1 MAKTIL
7 VKCRICKEQFN
18 RLDPN
23 LIEGVD
29 FVKPSERMY
38 YHKKCYDE
46 YQNSKL
52 DVHANMTDEL
62 WFKAAWDF
70 LRKDLK
76 YDFNFIKVRKQW
88 ESFIKNKL
96 TAKGMYFALKYF
108 YEIKKSDVTKSENG
122 IGIIP
127 HIYEDS
133 CTYWQEREHRE
144 KGIVAAIEKQIKEA
158 ANQNVINVKLKKTKK
173 TTKTAADMLAAI
185 VDMEEDE

>member
-1 MAKTIL
+1 MAKAM
-7 VKCRICKEQFN
+7 VQCRICKERFN

-23 LIEGVD
+23 LIEGID
-29 FVKPSERMY
+29 YVKPSERMY
-38 YHKKCYDE
+38 YHKKCYEE

-62 WFKAAWDF
+62 WFTAAWDF

-76 YDFNFIKVRKQW
+76 YDFNFVKVRKQW
-88 ESFIKNKL
+88 ESFIKNKM

-133 CTYWQEREHRE
+133 CFYWQGREERDR
-144 KGIVAAIEKQIKEA
+144 GICAAIEKQILQA
-158 ANQNVINVKLKKTKK
+158 ANQNVIKVKLKKPKK
-173 TTKTAADMLAAI
+173 TAKSAADMLAAI
-185 VDMEEDE
+185 ADMEEDE

>member
-23 LIEGVD
+23 LVEGVD
-29 FVKPSERMY
+29 YVKPSERMY
-38 YHKKCYDE
+38 YHKKCYDD

-62 WFKAAWDF
+62 WFQAAWDF
-70 LRKDLK
+70 LRRELK
-76 YDFNFIKVRKQW
+76 YDFNFVKVRKQW
-88 ESFIKNKL
+88 ESFLKNKM

-108 YEIKKSDVTKSENG
+108 YEIKKNDVTKSENG

-133 CTYWQEREHRE
+133 HTYWLERERRDR
-144 KGIVAAIEKQIKEA
+144 GIVAAIEKQILESQ
-158 ANQNVINVKLKKTKK
+158 NQNVIDVRIKKIKRQV
-173 TTKTAADMLAAI
+173 KTAAEILAEIA
-185 VDMEEDE
+185 DMEDDE

>member
-7 VKCRICKEQFN
+7 VKCRICKQQFN

-23 LIEGVD
+23 LVEGVD
-29 FVKPSERMY
+29 YVKPSERMY

-52 DVHANMTDEL
+52 DVHADMTDEL

-70 LRKDLK
+70 LRRDLK
-76 YDFNFIKVRKQW
+76 YDFNFVKVRKQW
-88 ESFIKNKL
+88 ESFLKNKM

-108 YEIKKSDVTKSENG
+108 YEIKKNDATKSENG

-133 CTYWQEREHRE
+133 RDYWIERERRE
-144 KGIVAAIEKQIKEA
+144 HGIVAAIEQQIKEA
-158 ANQNVINVKLKKTKK
+158 QNQRVIDVRVKKVKRQVKS
-173 TTKTAADMLAAI
+173 AADVLAEI
-185 VDMEEDE
+185 MDMEDDE

>member
-70 LRKDLK
+70 LRRDLK
-76 YDFNFIKVRKQW
+76 YDFNFVKVRRQW
-88 ESFIKNKL
+88 ESFLKNKM
-96 TAKGMYFALKYF
+96 TAKGMYFALKYH
-108 YEIKKSDVTKSENG
+108 YEIRKGDVSKSENG

-133 CTYWQEREHRE
+133 RGYWQEREARDR
-144 KGIVAAIEKQIKEA
+144 GIVAAIEEQIRQA
-158 ANQNVINVKLKKTKK
+158 QSQNIINVRVKKVKREVK
-173 TTKTAADMLAAI
+173 SAAEVLAEI
-185 VDMEEDE
+185 MDMEDDE

>member
-7 VKCRICKEQFN
+7 VKCRICKQQFN

-23 LIEGVD
+23 LIEGID
-29 FVKPSERMY
+29 YVKPSERMY

-52 DVHANMTDEL
+52 DVHADMTDEL

-70 LRKDLK
+70 LRRDLK
-76 YDFNFIKVRKQW
+76 YDFNFVKVRRQW
-88 ESFIKNKL
+88 ESFLKNKM

-108 YEIKKSDVTKSENG
+108 YEIKKNDVTKSENG

-133 CTYWQEREHRE
+133 RDYWIERERRDR
-144 KGIVAAIEKQIKEA
+144 GIVAAIEQQIKEA
-158 ANQNVINVKLKKTKK
+158 QSQNIINVRVKKVKRK
-173 TTKTAADMLAAI
+173 VKSAAEVLAEI
-185 VDMEEDE
+185 MDMEDDE

>member
-7 VKCRICKEQFN
+7 VKCRICKQQFN

-29 FVKPSERMY
+29 YVKPSERMY

-52 DVHANMTDEL
+52 DVHADMTDEL

-70 LRKDLK
+70 LRRDLK
-76 YDFNFIKVRKQW
+76 YDFNFVKVRKQW
-88 ESFIKNKL
+88 ESFLKNKM

-108 YEIKKSDVTKSENG
+108 YEIKKNDVAKSENG

-133 CTYWQEREHRE
+133 RDYWVERERRE
-144 KGIVAAIEKQIKEA
+144 HGIVAAIEQQIKEA
-158 ANQNVINVKLKKTKK
+158 QNQRVIDVRVKKVKRQVKS
-173 TTKTAADMLAAI
+173 AADVLAEI
-185 VDMEEDE
+185 MDMEDDE

>member
-7 VKCRICKEQFN
+7 VKCRICKQQFN

-29 FVKPSERMY
+29 YVKPSERMY

-52 DVHANMTDEL
+52 DVHADMTDEL

-70 LRKDLK
+70 LRRDLK
-76 YDFNFIKVRKQW
+76 YDFNFVKVRRQW
-88 ESFIKNKL
+88 ESFLKNKM

-108 YEIKKSDVTKSENG
+108 YEIKKNDVAKSENG

-133 CTYWQEREHRE
+133 RDYWTEREHRE
-144 KGIVAAIEKQIKEA
+144 CGIVAAIEQQIKEA
-158 ANQNVINVKLKKTKK
+158 QSQNIINVRVKKVKRK
-173 TTKTAADMLAAI
+173 VKSAAEVLAEI
-185 VDMEEDE
+185 MDMEDDE

>member
-7 VKCRICKEQFN
+7 VKCRICKQQFN

-29 FVKPSERMY
+29 YIKPSERMY

-52 DVHANMTDEL
+52 DVHADMTDEL

-70 LRKDLK
+70 LRRDLK
-76 YDFNFIKVRKQW
+76 YDFNFVKVRRQW
-88 ESFIKNKL
+88 ESFLKNKM

-108 YEIKKSDVTKSENG
+108 YEIKKNDVAKSENG

-133 CTYWQEREHRE
+133 RDYWTEREHRE
-144 KGIVAAIEKQIKEA
+144 RGIVAAIEQQIKEA
-158 ANQNVINVKLKKTKK
+158 QSQNIINVRVKKVKRK
-173 TTKTAADMLAAI
+173 VKSAAEVLAEI
-185 VDMEEDE
+185 MDMEDDE

>member
-23 LIEGVD
+23 LVEGVD
-29 FVKPSERMY
+29 YVKPSERMY
-38 YHKKCYDE
+38 YHKKCYDD

-62 WFKAAWDF
+62 WFQAAWDF
-70 LRKDLK
+70 LRRELK
-76 YDFNFIKVRKQW
+76 YDFNFVKVRKQW
-88 ESFIKNKL
+88 ESFLKNKM

-108 YEIKKSDVTKSENG
+108 YEIKKNDVTKSENG

-133 CTYWQEREHRE
+133 HTYWLERERRDR
-144 KGIVAAIEKQIKEA
+144 GIVAAIEKQILESQ
-158 ANQNVINVKLKKTKK
+158 NQNVIDVRIKKVKRQV
-173 TTKTAADMLAAI
+173 KTAAEILAEIA
-185 VDMEEDE
+185 DMEDDE

>member
-7 VKCRICKEQFN
+7 VKCRICKQQFN

-29 FVKPSERMY
+29 YVKPSERMY

-52 DVHANMTDEL
+52 DVHADMTDEL

-70 LRKDLK
+70 LRRDLK
-76 YDFNFIKVRKQW
+76 YDFNFVKVRKQW
-88 ESFIKNKL
+88 ESFLKSKM

-108 YEIKKSDVTKSENG
+108 YEIKKNDVAKSENG

-133 CTYWQEREHRE
+133 RNYWQEREHRE
-144 KGIVAAIEKQIKEA
+144 QGIVAAIEQQIKEA
-158 ANQNVINVKLKKTKK
+158 QNQKVIDVRVKKVKRQVKS
-173 TTKTAADMLAAI
+173 AADVLAEI
-185 VDMEEDE
+185 MDMEDDE

>member
-7 VKCRICKEQFN
+7 VKCRICKQQFN

-29 FVKPSERMY
+29 YVKPSERMY

-52 DVHANMTDEL
+52 DVHADMTDEL

-70 LRKDLK
+70 LRRDLK
-76 YDFNFIKVRKQW
+76 YDFNFVKVRKQW
-88 ESFIKNKL
+88 ESFLKNKM

-108 YEIKKSDVTKSENG
+108 YEIKKNDVTKSENG

-133 CTYWQEREHRE
+133 RDYWTERERRE
-144 KGIVAAIEKQIKEA
+144 HGIVAAIEQQIKEA
-158 ANQNVINVKLKKTKK
+158 QSQKIIDVRVKKVKRQVKS
-173 TTKTAADMLAAI
+173 AAEVLAEI
-185 VDMEEDE
+185 MDMEDNE

>member
-18 RLDPN
+18 RLDPS

-70 LRKDLK
+70 LRRDLK
-76 YDFNFIKVRKQW
+76 YDFNFVKVRRQW
-88 ESFIKNKL
+88 ESFLKNKM
-96 TAKGMYFALKYF
+96 TAKGMYFALKYH
-108 YEIKKSDVTKSENG
+108 YEIKKGDVSKSENG

-133 CTYWQEREHRE
+133 CFYWQERERRE
-144 KGIVAAIEKQIKEA
+144 VGIIAAIEAQIKQA
-158 ANQNVINVKLKKTKK
+158 AEQNVVKVNLRKAKKP
-173 TTKTAADMLAAI
+173 TKTAAEMLAGI
-185 VDMEEDE
+185 EDMEEDE

>member
-1 MAKTIL
+1 MAKTIV
-7 VKCRICKEQFN
+7 VKCRICKQQFN

-29 FVKPSERMY
+29 YVKPSERMY

-70 LRKDLK
+70 LRRELK
-76 YDFNFIKVRKQW
+76 YDFNFVKVRRQW
-88 ESFIKNKL
+88 ESFIKNKM

-108 YEIKKSDVTKSENG
+108 YEIKKGDVSKSENG

-133 CTYWQEREHRE
+133 RSYWQDRESRER
-144 KGIVAAIEKQIKEA
+144 GIVAAIEEQIRQA
-158 ANQNVINVKLKKTKK
+158 QNQNVVNVKIKKNRRTVKS
-173 TTKTAADMLAAI
+173 AADALAA